1 MTVPF
6 RGSESGLTKQQ
17 LRNRRFT
24 RVTWDVYAFRD
35 QALDLRARVAAA
47 GVALPDGIPCRTTS
61 ALLQR
66 LPVDDDGIVH
76 LARGLEK
83 ARTRRDGIK
92 VHRLALLPD
101 ELMVMRGITIAG
113 GPRTLADLADQLEL
127 EALVALGDVVLRRW
141 GRAAVEQAVERSARR
156 PGVRALREAAALLDA
171 GADSP
176 AETRARLRLHA
187 AGFTGLQH
195 KVVVRDSG
203 GGWLGVPDLA
213 DEEAKVALQHEGAV
227 HFEKGVKQR
236 RSDVDRDE
244 VVRQE
249 NWQVVTSTALDDARP
264 ERLLRKVTAA
274 YLRSAVLHGSH
285 LLPAHLRA
293 PAPAP
298 PRSGW
303 QEDPRHR

>member
-6 RGSESGLTKQQ
+6 RGSVSGLTKQQ

-24 RVTWDVYAFRD
+24 RVSWDVYALRD
-35 QALDLRARVAAA
+35 QALELQARVAAA

-83 ARTRRDGIK
+83 ARTRREGIK
-92 VHRLALLPD
+92 VHRLAFLPD
-101 ELMVMRGITIAG
+101 ELMVVKGITTAS

-127 EALVALGDVVLRRW
+127 EALVALGDVVLHRW
-141 GRAAVEQAVERSARR
+141 GPAAIEQAVGRSSRR
-156 PGVRALREAAALLDA
+156 PGVRLLREAAALLDA

-187 AGFTGLQH
+187 AGFTGLRH
-195 KVVVRDSG
+195 KVVVRDVG

-227 HFEKGVKQR
+227 HFEKGVRQR

-244 VVRQE
+244 VVRQD

-264 ERLLRKVTAA
+264 DRLISKVTAA
-274 YLRSAVLHGSH
+274 YLRSAALHGRH
-285 LLPAHLRA
+285 VLPAHLRE
-293 PAPAP
+293 PAP
-298 PRSGW
+298 PHQGLR
-303 QEDPRHR
+303 